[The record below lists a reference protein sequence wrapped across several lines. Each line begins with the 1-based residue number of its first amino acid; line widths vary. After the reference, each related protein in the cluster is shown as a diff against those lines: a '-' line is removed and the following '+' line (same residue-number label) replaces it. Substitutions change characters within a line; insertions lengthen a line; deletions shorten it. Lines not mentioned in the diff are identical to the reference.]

1 MNQSVRVS
9 CTYVNGREY
18 GLAGMIGYLSR
29 ILFLLLA
36 ACSSEP
42 AVVQP
47 AVATVDIPRSYQ
59 ISVVS
64 HGWHTGLIVPG
75 VILNAA
81 VPELKRRFIEPTYYE
96 IGWGDEGFYQAQEIT
111 MGLTL
116 QALFWSKGSIL
127 HVVALP
133 EAPEQYFV
141 GDTIVSTCLAKH
153 ELTSLQQFL
162 AASFA
167 HNKAGAIKALRRGIY
182 GDSEFYLGQGHYYF
196 FNTCNKWTAKALRS
210 AGVGIDWTFKLT
222 AGSVMEEF
230 AAHHHACSSRPEF
243 R

>member
-1 MNQSVRVS
+1 MNQKVLVS
-9 CTYVNGREY
+9 CICFKGREC
-18 GLAGMIGYLSR
+18 GLAGMTYYMPH
-29 ILFLLLA
+29 ILCLLLA

-42 AVVQP
+42 SVVQP
-47 AVATVDIPRSYQ
+47 AVASIDISRVYQ

-81 VPELKRRFIEPTYYE
+81 VPELKRRFIEPAYYE
-96 IGWGDEGFYQAQEIT
+96 IGWGDEGFYQAQEVT
-111 MGLTL
+111 TGLTL
-116 QALFWSKGSIL
+116 QALFWSKGSVL
-127 HVVALP
+127 HVVAIP
-133 EAPEQYFV
+133 DAPEQYFV

-153 ELTSLQQFL
+153 ELSSLQQFL

-167 HNKAGAIKALRRGIY
+167 HNKAGAITALRRGIY
-182 GDSEFYLGQGHYYF
+182 GDSEFYLGQGRYYF

-210 AGVGIDWTFKLT
+210 AGVVIDWTFKLT

-230 AAHHHACSSRPEF
+230 AARHHACSSRSEF

>member
-1 MNQSVRVS
+1 MMTLYLFAERLFHLVR
-9 CTYVNGREY
+9 
-18 GLAGMIGYLSR
+18 R
-29 ILFLLLA
+29 IQWLLLLT

-42 AVVQP
+42 NIVQP
-47 AVATVDIPRSYQ
+47 AITVTDVRAYR

-64 HGWHTGLIVPG
+64 HGWHTGLIVPST
-75 VILNAA
+75 VLNSA
-81 VPELKRRFIEPTYYE
+81 VPELKLRFIEPAYYE

-111 MGLTL
+111 IGLTL
-116 QALFWSKGSIL
+116 QALFWSKGSVL
-127 HVVALP
+127 HVVAIP

-141 GDTIVSTCLAKH
+141 GDAIMSTCLAKH
-153 ELTSLQQFL
+153 ELASLQQFL

-167 HNKAGAIKALRRGIY
+167 RNNAGDIKALRRGIY
-182 GDSEFYLGQGHYYF
+182 GDSEFYLGQGRYSL

-210 AGVGIDWTFKLT
+210 AGLAMGWTFKLT

-230 AAHHHACSSRPEF
+230 AAHHHTCSSRPKF